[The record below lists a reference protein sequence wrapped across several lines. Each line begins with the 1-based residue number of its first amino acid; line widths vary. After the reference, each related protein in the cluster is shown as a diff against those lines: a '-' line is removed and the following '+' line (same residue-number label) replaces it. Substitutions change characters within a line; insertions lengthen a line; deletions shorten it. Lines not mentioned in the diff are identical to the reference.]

1 MTRTALLVRCYAG
14 EADRIRVEAQ
24 RERRTIS
31 SYVLNIVVQ
40 AVAADDRL
48 FQLDHYR
55 ATELLSRGST
65 IVSGQRTAILVR
77 CAAIEAERIREAARR
92 REMRINAFILRALK
106 NTWSHQVSLHRS
118 PIEAPT
124 AATPLLGD

>member
-14 EADRIRVEAQ
+14 EADRIRIEAQ

-55 ATELLSRGST
+55 ATALLSRNST
-65 IVSGQRTAILVR
+65 IVPGQRTAILVR
-77 CAAIEAERIREAARR
+77 CSGIEAERIREAARR
-92 REMRINAFILRALK
+92 RQMRINVFILRALK
-106 NTWSHQVSLHRS
+106 NTWSHQVPLHRS
-118 PIEAPT
+118 PIEARPAT
-124 AATPLLGD
+124 TPLLGD